1 MCPHLDRA
9 EQAGEQSRFYHPG
22 GHDFGNVIPAFIKY
36 TLQVYFRAGI
46 VRQDLTT

>member
-1 MCPHLDRA
+1 
-9 EQAGEQSRFYHPG
+9 
-22 GHDFGNVIPAFIKY
+22 VIPAFIKY